1 MPRKRSTWGTNAPA
15 ARKGHRRLRYWADEH
30 DGRGYA
36 RHTKTIRGTR
46 RDGDEELAR
55 LRMEHAADAPVPTL
69 ERAWRMWALPDY
81 ERRVASGKASPNTLA
96 AYQSAW
102 RNHVA
107 PAFGALPV
115 TDIRP
120 LDVQRWLSSMSKGA
134 ANLARAVLTV
144 TLDKC
149 VIYDVVQTNVARVA
163 YETPTEC
170 EARSTDVYDLKSLRR
185 ALDAVRG
192 TPAYVPAVLMGVA
205 SCRVGEALGALR
217 SDVSEMDVDG
227 ATVAVVDI
235 HQQATRDGRIMDRTK
250 TRDSA
255 RPVIVAGPWAAD
267 VLAVAKDPGLPYL
280 CDRGDGTP
288 LRSAYV
294 RHEWSRALAA
304 AGIEPIPLRNLRASW
319 RTICRWEFHV
329 PADYVE
335 RMMGHAGRNVGEV
348 HYDRP
353 RAEAFAAVAARTWGG
368 IR

>member
-1 MPRKRSTWGTNAPA
+1 MPRRRSTWGTNAPA

-69 ERAWRMWALPDY
+69 ESAWETWARPDY
-81 ERRVASGKASPNTLA
+81 ARRVASGKASPNTLA
-96 AYQSAW
+96 AYDSGW
-102 RNHVA
+102 KNHVA

-120 LDVQRWLSSMSKGA
+120 LDVQRWLSSMSRGS

-149 VIYDVVQTNVARVA
+149 VIYDVVQANVARVA
-163 YETPTEC
+163 YETPMDGET
-170 EARSTDVYDLKSLRR
+170 RSTDVYDLATLRR
-185 ALDAVRG
+185 ALDVVRG

-217 SDVSEMDVDG
+217 SDVSEMEVDG
-227 ATVAVVDI
+227 VRVAVVDI
-235 HQQATRDGRIMDRTK
+235 HQQATGDGRVMDRTK

-255 RPVIVAGPWAAD
+255 RPVVVAGPWAAD
-267 VLAVAKDPGLPYL
+267 VLAVAQDPGLPYL

-288 LRSAYV
+288 ARAAHV

-304 AGIEPIPLRNLRASW
+304 AGMDPILLRNLRASW

-353 RAEAFAAVAARTWGG
+353 RAEAFAAVAVRTWGG